1 MAIIEKQR
9 FGNEDLVEA
18 VNLIGDVKGKCAL
31 IVDDEIGTGGTVIAA
46 SKILTKFGVKK
57 IYCCAVHPV
66 FSGNA
71 PDSLRESDIE
81 EIIVTDTLPVPPRK
95 MIPNLKVVSVS
106 DMLGEAI
113 SRIHAGLSVGAMF
126 GH

>member
-1 MAIIEKQR
+1 MHKSIWKCQYLPSNGQASVQR
-9 FGNEDLVEA
+9 ALLVLF
-18 VNLIGDVKGKCAL
+18 V
-31 IVDDEIGTGGTVIAA
+31 GTLGA
-46 SKILTKFGVKK
+46 
-57 IYCCAVHPV
+57 
-66 FSGNA
+66 
-71 PDSLRESDIE
+71 ESNIS
-81 EIIVTDTLPVPPRK
+81 EIIVTDTLPVPANK